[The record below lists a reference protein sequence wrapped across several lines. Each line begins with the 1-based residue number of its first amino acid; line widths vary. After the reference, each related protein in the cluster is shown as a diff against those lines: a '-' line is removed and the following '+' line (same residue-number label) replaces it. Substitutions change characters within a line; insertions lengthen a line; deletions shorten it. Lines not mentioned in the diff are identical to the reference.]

1 MKLYPAV
8 LDAIAAPAFVERP
21 ALIWGV
27 LLVIGLIVVT
37 VLVIRNE
44 RK

>member
-1 MKLYPAV
+1 MELKNIL

-21 ALIWGV
+21 ALV
-27 LLVIGLIVVT
+27 LAALLVIGL
-37 VLVIRNE
+37 VLVMIMVVRNE